1 MGKFDVKFTVSP
13 MQVVFTTEVESSDP
27 DTLEDMAYDQARD
40 ALDEWLNTKEVHL
53 FKRGLVSMQVEYVEY
68 VMEEIT
74 DADRD
79 ESDCSDTERA

>member
-1 MGKFDVKFTVSP
+1 MPKFDVKFTVSP

-27 DTLEDMAYDQARD
+27 NTLEDMAYDQARD
-40 ALDEWLNTKEVHL
+40 ALDEWLSMKTVHL
-53 FKRGLVSMQVEYVEY
+53 FGRSPASMKVEYYEY